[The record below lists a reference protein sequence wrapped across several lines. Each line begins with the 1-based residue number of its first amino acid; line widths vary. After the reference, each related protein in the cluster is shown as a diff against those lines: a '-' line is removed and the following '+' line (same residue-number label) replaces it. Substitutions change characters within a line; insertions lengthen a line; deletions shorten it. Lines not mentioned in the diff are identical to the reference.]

1 MYGASDGPWN
11 FLNGR
16 REVISVNQWDGGQSL
31 RHPPLRAG
39 LWTPRDLSLD
49 AIWFTW
55 FVYEITEGEARK
67 EIWSS
72 VNHQFFVS
80 ALIYGKS
87 QQIRQGIA
95 WSKDLKGVLGLEV
108 SRAWGAWFKVS
119 DKTKG
124 PPAENSFLPKAV
136 YKPPLVR
143 TSFHFSGITCEGP
156 FSVTSCWHKMLY

>member
-1 MYGASDGPWN
+1 MKLLKWKKGSN
-11 FLNGR
+11 
-16 REVISVNQWDGGQSL
+16 
-31 RHPPLRAG
+31 
-39 LWTPRDLSLD
+39 LSLSVRWGSESSPSPIACRLVD
-49 AIWFTW
+49 SSWSFFRCYLIYMFCLR
-55 FVYEITEGEARK
+55 ITEGEARK

-72 VNHQFFVS
+72 VNHQLFIS
-80 ALIYGKS
+80 TLIYGKS

-124 PPAENSFLPKAV
+124 PPAENSFLPKAA

-143 TSFHFSGITCEGP
+143 TSFHFCGITCEGP